1 MGIQQMMSEKSNPAS
16 IWRLTLGLALIG
28 CGSSEQSADTG
39 GSTSQSAA
47 QGASADETSESPA
60 VAAKKKRA
68 RDEVWEDEKGQKWF
82 GNVPMDAFFDR
93 PDEVA
98 ANTSPI
104 GGQSVAVAQSET
116 PMPAEAE
123 KPGDSPPNNEPSPT
137 EVVPVPENTATTVAG
152 ADAPAA
158 DAWESLIPTTILEEE
173 VKSIRNFLQETV
185 NSVGNYNSSMMMIP
199 PKVATLAAL
208 AEVARLQKD
217 SVSWKQDA
225 NYVRDLAGKMNASPL
240 QRGAKDQKRLLELY
254 ESIADILN
262 RSRPAGLDVPPET
275 DSFSE
280 TAEMRSLMK
289 RMEEAEKLMKTEIA
303 SAEALGTKKSMVAH
317 EAAVLGV
324 LAKIVTQPG
333 YGYEEDAEFKGY
345 ANGIVQATQN
355 LKDAAEGGDF
365 SGFEAAMSGIATN
378 CQNCHSKY
386 KND

>member
-1 MGIQQMMSEKSNPAS
+1 MLSEKSFPAPVG
-16 IWRLTLGLALIG
+16 RLTFCLATFSVALTG
-28 CGSSEQSADTG
+28 CGRSEPSEETAVA
-39 GSTSQSAA
+39 TSQPAA
-47 QGASADETSESPA
+47 HDASATGLSETPA
-60 VAAKKKRA
+60 VAARKARA

-82 GNVPMDAFFDR
+82 GNVPMDVFFDR

-98 ANTSPI
+98 ANTTAI
-104 GGQSVAVAQSET
+104 GNQPVAVAQSEA
-116 PMPAEAE
+116 PMPAEGE
-123 KPGDSPPNNEPSPT
+123 KP
-137 EVVPVPENTATTVAG
+137 
-152 ADAPAA
+152 ADAPVKVESPPTEATPVAEKTAMAVVSDAPEA
-158 DAWESLIPTTILEEE
+158 DGWESLIPTTILEEE

-208 AEVARLQKD
+208 AEVARQQKE
-217 SVSWKQDA
+217 SVSWKADA
-225 NYVRDLAGKMNASPL
+225 NYVRDLAGKMNSSPL
-240 QRGAKDQKRLLELY
+240 QRGAKDQKRLQELF

-262 RSRPAGLDVPPET
+262 RSKPAGLEAPPET
-275 DSFSE
+275 DSFAE

-303 SAEALGTKKSMVAH
+303 SADALGSRKAMVAH
-317 EAAVLGV
+317 EASVLGV

-355 LKDAAEGGDF
+355 LKNASEGGDF

>member
-1 MGIQQMMSEKSNPAS
+1 MLSEKSFPAP
-16 IWRLTLGLALIG
+16 IGRLTFSLATFCVALIG
-28 CGSSEQSADTG
+28 CGKSELSEETAV
-39 GSTSQSAA
+39 STSQPAAHDESAA
-47 QGASADETSESPA
+47 GPSETPV
-60 VAAKKKRA
+60 VAAGKRRA

-82 GNVPMDAFFDR
+82 GNVPMDVFFDR

-98 ANTSPI
+98 ANMTAI
-104 GGQSVAVAQSET
+104 GDQPVAVAQSEAT
-116 PMPAEAE
+116 MPAEAE
-123 KPGDSPPNNEPSPT
+123 KPAGAPGKVESPPTEATPEPEKT
-137 EVVPVPENTATTVAG
+137 AMEVAS
-152 ADAPAA
+152 DAPAA
-158 DAWESLIPTTILEEE
+158 DAWESLIPTPILEEE

-208 AEVARLQKD
+208 AEVARQQKE
-217 SVSWKQDA
+217 SVSWKADA
-225 NYVRDLAGKMNASPL
+225 NYVRDLAGKMNSSPL
-240 QRGAKDQKRLLELY
+240 QRGAKDQKRLQELF

-262 RSRPAGLDVPPET
+262 RSKPAGLEAPPET
-275 DSFSE
+275 DSFAE

-303 SAEALGTKKSMVAH
+303 SADALGSRKAMVAH
-317 EAAVLGV
+317 EASVLGV

-355 LKDAAEGGDF
+355 LKNASEGGDF

>member
-1 MGIQQMMSEKSNPAS
+1 
-16 IWRLTLGLALIG
+16 
-28 CGSSEQSADTG
+28 
-39 GSTSQSAA
+39 
-47 QGASADETSESPA
+47 
-60 VAAKKKRA
+60 
-68 RDEVWEDEKGQKWF
+68 
-82 GNVPMDAFFDR
+82 
-93 PDEVA
+93 
-98 ANTSPI
+98 
-104 GGQSVAVAQSET
+104 
-116 PMPAEAE
+116 MPAEGE
-123 KPGDSPPNNEPSPT
+123 KP
-137 EVVPVPENTATTVAG
+137 
-152 ADAPAA
+152 ADAPVKVESPPTEATPVAEKTAMAVVSDAPEA
-158 DAWESLIPTTILEEE
+158 DGWESLIPTTILEEE

-208 AEVARLQKD
+208 AEVARQQKE
-217 SVSWKQDA
+217 SVSWKADA
-225 NYVRDLAGKMNASPL
+225 NYVRDLAGKMNSSPL
-240 QRGAKDQKRLLELY
+240 QRGAKDQKRLQELF

-262 RSRPAGLDVPPET
+262 RSKPAGLEAPPET
-275 DSFSE
+275 DSFAE

-303 SAEALGTKKSMVAH
+303 SADALGSRKAMVAH
-317 EAAVLGV
+317 EASVLGV

-355 LKDAAEGGDF
+355 LKNASEGGDF